1 MVGGGGG
8 GGGSSD
14 GTEGLVSNYRR
25 RGEGCVTP
33 RAVRALTRAEFD
45 E

>member
-25 RGEGCVTP
+25 RGVCVTP
-33 RAVRALTRAEFD
+33 RTVRALTRAEFD